1 MRVREHLGSRGTM
14 KIHFEQCSVDPLTI
28 CEDDIV
34 TVLDQCNSIS
44 KLLSLEALY
53 INQIKPALNTKDEFR
68 SRTLT
73 LKVY

>member
-1 MRVREHLGSRGTM
+1 M

>member
-1 MRVREHLGSRGTM
+1 M
-14 KIHFEQCSVDPLTI
+14 KVHFEQCLVDPRTI
-28 CEDDIV
+28 CEETIV
-34 TVLDQCNSIS
+34 TVLDQCNSTS

-53 INQIKPALNTKDEFR
+53 IDQIKPALDTKDEFR